1 MDFLNQ
7 MKQSASSAIGQVSSS
22 GSSSSSSESG
32 GGIGKMLLYA
42 VVLALFIAVGYWAY
56 TNYIGPMISANANQ
70 KQGSS
75 KVDGDIDAS
84 SSASFDDAP
93 VAELYLFKTDWCPH
107 CKKAVPLFD
116 SIKDEYE
123 SKLVNGY
130 RVIFKVVD
138 CEREPNIADK
148 FKIEG
153 YPTIKLVKDNQ
164 VIEYDAK
171 PDKEHLV
178 QFLNTVI

>member
-7 MKQSASSAIGQVSSS
+7 MKQNASSAIGQVTSA
-22 GSSSSSSESG
+22 SSSSSSSGESG
-32 GGIGKMLLYA
+32 GMGKTLLYI
-42 VVLALFIAVGYWAY
+42 VVLALFIAIGYWAY
-56 TNYIGPMISANANQ
+56 TNYIAPMLSANANQ
-70 KQGSS
+70 RQGSS
-75 KVDGDIDAS
+75 KVDGDVAS
-84 SSASFDDAP
+84 SSSFDDAP
-93 VAELYLFKTDWCPH
+93 IAELYLFKTDWCPH
-107 CKKAVPLFD
+107 CKKALPIFESV
-116 SIKDEYE
+116 KEEYE
-123 SKLVNGY
+123 SKTVNGY

-148 FKIEG
+148 FNIEG

-178 QFLNTVI
+178 KFLNTVI

>member
-7 MKQSASSAIGQVSSS
+7 MKQSASSAMGQLSTGGGGGS
-22 GSSSSSSESG
+22 GGSESG
-32 GGIGKMLLYA
+32 GMGRTLLYV
-42 VVLALFIAVGYWAY
+42 VVLALFIAAGYWTY
-56 TNYIGPMISANANQ
+56 TNYIAPMVSANANQ

-75 KVDGDIDAS
+75 KVEGDVDPAS
-84 SSASFDDAP
+84 SFDDAP

-123 SKLVNGY
+123 NKLVNGY
-130 RVIFKVVD
+130 RVLFRVVD
-138 CEREPNIADK
+138 CEREPNVADK

>member
-1 MDFLNQ
+1 
-7 MKQSASSAIGQVSSS
+7 MKLGASAAMGQVSSANIN
-22 GSSSSSSESG
+22 GGDSG
-32 GGIGKMLLYA
+32 GGMGRTFLYL
-42 VVLALFIAVGYWAY
+42 VVLALFIAVGHWAY
-56 TNYIGPMISANANQ
+56 TNYIAPIISANANQ

-75 KVDGDIDAS
+75 KVDGDDS
-84 SSASFDDAP
+84 SNSLDDAP
-93 VAELYLFKTDWCPH
+93 IAELYLFKTDWCPH
-107 CKKAVPLFD
+107 CKKALPLFE
-116 SIKDEYE
+116 SLRSEYE
-123 SKLVNGY
+123 NKLVKGY

-138 CEREPNIADK
+138 CEREPNVADK

>member
-1 MDFLNQ
+1 MDFINQ
-7 MKQSASSAIGQVSSS
+7 MKQNASSAIGQVSSASS
-22 GSSSSSSESG
+22 GSGESG
-32 GGIGKMLLYA
+32 GGMGKMILYA
-42 VVLALFIAVGYWAY
+42 IVFALFIAVGYWAY
-56 TNYIGPMISANANQ
+56 TNYIAPMISANSNQ
-70 KQGSS
+70 RQGSS
-75 KVDGDIDAS
+75 KVDGDIDPS
-84 SSASFDDAP
+84 SSLDDAP
-93 VAELYLFKTDWCPH
+93 VAELYLFKTEWCPH
-107 CKKAVPLFD
+107 CKKALPIFESV
-116 SIKDEYE
+116 KEEYE
-123 SKLVNGY
+123 SKTVNGY

-138 CEREPNIADK
+138 CEREPNVADK

>member
-1 MDFLNQ
+1 MEFLNQ
-7 MKQSASSAIGQVSSS
+7 VKQNASSAIGQVSSAA
-22 GSSSSSSESG
+22 GSSSSSGSESG
-32 GGIGKMLLYA
+32 GTGRMLLYG
-42 VVLALFIAVGYWAY
+42 VVLALFIAVGYWTY
-56 TNYIGPMISANANQ
+56 TNYIAPMISANANQ

-75 KVDGDIDAS
+75 KVDGDVDP
-84 SSASFDDAP
+84 SASFDDAP

-138 CEREPNIADK
+138 CEREPNVADK

>member
-7 MKQSASSAIGQVSSS
+7 MKQNASSAMGQVSSATGSNS
-22 GSSSSSSESG
+22 GSSETG
-32 GGIGKMLLYA
+32 GMGKMILYA
-42 VVLALFIAVGYWAY
+42 IVFALFIAVGYWAY
-56 TNYIGPMISANANQ
+56 TNYIAPMISANANQ
-70 KQGSS
+70 KHGSS
-75 KVDGDIDAS
+75 KVDGDVEPS
-84 SSASFDDAP
+84 SSFDDAP

-130 RVIFKVVD
+130 RVLFKVVD
-138 CEREPNIADK
+138 CEREPNVADK

-171 PDKEHLV
+171 PDKENLV

>member
-1 MDFLNQ
+1 MEFLNQ
-7 MKQSASSAIGQVSSS
+7 VKQNASSAIGQVSSAA
-22 GSSSSSSESG
+22 GSSGSESG
-32 GGIGKMLLYA
+32 GTGRMFLYG
-42 VVLALFIAVGYWAY
+42 VVLVLFIAVGYWTY
-56 TNYIGPMISANANQ
+56 TNYIAPMISANANQ

-75 KVDGDIDAS
+75 KVDGDIEAS
-84 SSASFDDAP
+84 TSFDDAP
-93 VAELYLFKTDWCPH
+93 IAELYLFKTDWCPH
-107 CKKAVPLFD
+107 CKKAVPLFG

-148 FKIEG
+148 FNIEG